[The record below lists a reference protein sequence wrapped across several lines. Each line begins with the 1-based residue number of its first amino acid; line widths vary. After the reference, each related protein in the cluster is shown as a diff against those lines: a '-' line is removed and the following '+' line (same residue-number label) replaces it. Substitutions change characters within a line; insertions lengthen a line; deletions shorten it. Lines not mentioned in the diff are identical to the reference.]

1 MAFQANI
8 SEFAEFMGTEI
19 KRIEKKIPEGSGGGS
34 QSGGS
39 TIITGNGRPDKPETT
54 RFIVPSQDGL
64 DSYENKIKGNE
75 PNGTFYNSTNGAG
88 VGAYLWQ
95 KQNNKWVVISAD
107 TGDRHMTRDS
117 VNIKEGRISLR
128 RVNNTVECTF
138 TGGSWGSISFYGS
151 GSKGFV
157 RKNHAKRMDILPRQ
171 KIPFGFRSNVP
182 FMLPFY
188 SDEGVDMGAVYVGS
202 IGDSS
207 YIELRFRDSVPTQDL
222 IWMRLPVINWVTPD
236 PYPETLP

>member
-1 MAFQANI
+1 MTLQANI

-19 KRIEKKIPEGSGGGS
+19 KRIEKKIPEGGSGGN
-34 QSGGS
+34 QSSDS

-54 RFIVPSQDGL
+54 QG
-64 DSYENKIKGNE
+64 KITGRE

-95 KQNNKWVVISAD
+95 KQNNKWIVISAD
-107 TGDRHMTRDS
+107 TGERRMTRDS
-117 VNIKEGRISLR
+117 VNIKQGYISLR

-151 GSKGFV
+151 GTTGFV
-157 RKNHAKRMDILPRQ
+157 RKNHAKRMDILPRGR
-171 KIPFGFRSNVP
+171 IPFGFRSTVP

-188 SDEGVDMGAVYVGS
+188 SDEGDNLGMVYVGS
-202 IGDSS
+202 IGDSN
-207 YIELRFRDSVPTQDL
+207 YIELRFKDSVPTQDL
-222 IWMRLPVINWVTPD
+222 TWMRLPVINWITPD

>member
-1 MAFQANI
+1 MTFQTDVT
-8 SEFAEFMGTEI
+8 EFAELVGSEI
-19 KRIEKKIPEGSGGGS
+19 RRIEKKIPTDGGG
-34 QSGGS
+34 QSGDS
-39 TIITGNGRPDKPETT
+39 MIITGNGRPDKPETT
-54 RFIVPSQDGL
+54 SG
-64 DSYENKIKGNE
+64 KITGRE
-75 PNGTFYNSTNGAG
+75 PNGAFYSSTNGAG

-151 GSKGFV
+151 SERGFV
-157 RKNHAKRMDILPRQ
+157 RKNHAKRMDILPRGR
-171 KIPFGFRSNVP
+171 IPFGFRSSVP

-188 SDEGVDMGAVYVGS
+188 SDEGDNLGAVYVGS
-202 IGDSS
+202 IGDSN
-207 YIELRFRDSVPTQDL
+207 YIELRFKDSVPTQGL
-222 IWMRLPVINWVTPD
+222 TWMRLPVINWITPD

>member
-1 MAFQANI
+1 MTFQTGVT
-8 SEFAEFMGTEI
+8 EFAEFVGSEI
-19 KRIEKKIPEGSGGGS
+19 KRIEKKIPTDGGGS
-34 QSGGS
+34 QSSDS

-54 RFIVPSQDGL
+54 QS
-64 DSYENKIKGNE
+64 KITGSE
-75 PNGTFYNSTNGAG
+75 PNGAFYSSTNGAG

-95 KQNNKWVVISAD
+95 KQKNKWIVISAD
-107 TGDRHMTRDS
+107 TGDRRMTNTS
-117 VNIKEGRISLR
+117 VNIKEGYISLR

-151 GSKGFV
+151 GAKGFV
-157 RKNHAKRMDILPRQ
+157 RKNHAKRMDILPRGR
-171 KIPFGFRSNVP
+171 IPFGFRSAVP

-188 SDEGVDMGAVYVGS
+188 SDEGDNLGMVYVGS

-207 YIELRFRDSVPTQDL
+207 YIELRFKDSVPTQDL
-222 IWMRLPVINWVTPD
+222 TWMRLPVINWITPD

>member
-1 MAFQANI
+1 MTFQANI

-19 KRIEKKIPEGSGGGS
+19 KRIEKKIPEGGGGS
-34 QSGGS
+34 QSS
-39 TIITGNGRPDKPETT
+39 DSMIITGNGRPDKPETT
-54 RFIVPSQDGL
+54 DG
-64 DSYENKIKGNE
+64 KITGRE
-75 PNGTFYNSTNGAG
+75 QNGTFYSSTNGAG
-88 VGAYLWQ
+88 VGAYLWL

-107 TGDRHMTRDS
+107 TGDRRMTKNA
-117 VNIKEGRISLR
+117 VNIKEGYISLR

-157 RKNHAKRMDILPRQ
+157 RKNHAKRMDILPRFR
-171 KIPFGFRSNVP
+171 IPMGFRSAVP

-188 SDEGVDMGAVYVGS
+188 SDEGDNLGMVYVGS

-207 YIELRFRDSVPTQDL
+207 YIELRFKDSVPTQDL
-222 IWMRLPVINWVTPD
+222 TWMRLPVINWITPE